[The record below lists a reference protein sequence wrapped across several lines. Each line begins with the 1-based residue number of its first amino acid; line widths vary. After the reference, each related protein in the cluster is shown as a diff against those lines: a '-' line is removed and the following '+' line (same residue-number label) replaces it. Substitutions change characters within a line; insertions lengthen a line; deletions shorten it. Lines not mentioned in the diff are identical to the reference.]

1 VEHSTATYRPV
12 NSKHG
17 GQRDRQCDTGTV
29 YVPRA
34 FAIEDL
40 TVIHE
45 VIRQNSF
52 AMLVTNG
59 PGGMEATHLPVVL
72 ETDGESPGSLH
83 AHVARANR
91 QWEAFDGEREA
102 MFVFAGQHGYISPS
116 WYEAG
121 PAVPTWDYVAVH
133 AYGRPKIIED
143 ETRVLAILDALVSQY
158 EGAMERPWT
167 LETQDREW
175 LRKLSGGIVAFET
188 EITRIDAKAKLGQNR
203 PADQARVAAALEE
216 LGAREL
222 AALIRNA
229 AGQP

>member
-1 VEHSTATYRPV
+1 MPMQASDIEKLIKEALPDAQVT
-12 NSKHG
+12 
-17 GQRDRQCDTGTV
+17 
-29 YVPRA
+29 
-34 FAIEDL
+34 IEDL
-40 TVIHE
+40 AVIHN

-59 PGGMEATHLPVVL
+59 PGGLEATHLPVVL
-72 ETDGESPGSLH
+72 KTDGTSLGTLQ

-91 QWEAFDGEREA
+91 QWEQFDGRGEA
-102 MFVFAGQHGYISPS
+102 LFVFAGQHGYISPS

-133 AYGRPKIIED
+133 AYGRPKVIED
-143 ETRVLAILDALVSQY
+143 ETTVLAMLGALVAQY
-158 EGAMERPWT
+158 EDGMERPWQ

-175 LRKLSGGIVAFET
+175 VRKLMAGVVAFET

-203 PADQARVAAALEE
+203 PSDQKRVADALEA

-222 AALIRNA
+222 ANLIREA
-229 AGQP
+229 TP

>member
-1 VEHSTATYRPV
+1 M
-12 NSKHG
+12 
-17 GQRDRQCDTGTV
+17 
-29 YVPRA
+29 YVPRH

-40 TVIHE
+40 AVVHE

-52 AMLVTNG
+52 AMLVTTG
-59 PGGMEATHLPVVL
+59 PGGLEATHLPVVL
-72 ETDGESPGSLH
+72 ETDGKSPGRLH
-83 AHVARANR
+83 AHIARANR

-133 AYGRPKIIED
+133 AYGRPRIIED
-143 ETRVLAILDALVSQY
+143 ETRVVAMLDALVSQY
-158 EGAMERPWT
+158 EGAMERPWR
-167 LETQDREW
+167 LETQDPEW
-175 LRKLSGGIVAFET
+175 VRKLSGGIVAFET

-203 PADQARVAAALEE
+203 PADQARVAEALEE